1 MPLVSLLQ
9 DLADGEDDY
18 TGISAP
24 LYALVD
30 SLFQLQS
37 RGFFRQGVYSI
48 ARQALSLIAGSAI
61 DEALVRQLNYIKQEH
76 TIARL
81 ILRLQTSLWP
91 GGRWFMTVQAAIAP
105 GQVGCSHWLILHSV
119 SALLSHGGNCVVVRV
134 AISSHHNTNV
144 PGPN

>member
-1 MPLVSLLQ
+1 MTQ
-9 DLADGEDDY
+9 DLAEGDDDY

-91 GGRWFMTVQAAIAP
+91 GGRWFMTMQAAIAP
-105 GQVGCSHWLILHSV
+105 GQV
-119 SALLSHGGNCVVVRV
+119 V
-134 AISSHHNTNV
+134 AC
-144 PGPN
+144 